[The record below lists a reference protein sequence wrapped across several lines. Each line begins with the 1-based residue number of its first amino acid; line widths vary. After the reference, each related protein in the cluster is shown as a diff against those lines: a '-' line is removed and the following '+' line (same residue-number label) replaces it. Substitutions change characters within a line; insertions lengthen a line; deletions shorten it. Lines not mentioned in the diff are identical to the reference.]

1 MLNKYYNAEL
11 ARLRAHSLEFAAANP
26 AVAPML
32 GSSSTDP
39 DIELLL
45 QGVAFLNGLTRQKL
59 DSEFPEVAQELAGIF
74 APQILRPMPAATM
87 MLFTPKAL
95 LAESVAI
102 AEGTEVAS
110 IPVE

>member
-59 DSEFPEVAQELAGIF
+59 DSEFPEVAQELASIF